1 MRIATKEYEDR
12 YEVSVKDDGAGFDPG
27 AVPADGSHVGLHN
40 VRERLRTVCG
50 GDLSIESAPGS
61 GTLVR
66 IVLPKD
72 RQEG

>member
-1 MRIATKEYEDR
+1 M
-12 YEVSVKDDGAGFDPG
+12 SVRDDGPGFDPG
-27 AVPADGSHVGLHN
+27 SVPGDGTHVGLHN

-50 GDLSIESAPGS
+50 GSLKIESAPGS

-66 IVLPKD
+66 IILPKD